1 MLLYLSKGGAVL
13 ESLIKSIERQPEMN
27 GLSMQ
32 EFLNQFEEGQTVSIT
47 YLATIKEEKKQVAPL
62 HISGDGVH
70 KGHEYIVRV
79 KKWMTQETTSSDFDF
94 MQRWNNNIP
103 MPFRVMRGRVLSE
116 TRGMV
121 FMELKGTVLKTDY
134 CMRCGRPLTHPVS
147 RLYGLGPE
155 CGGHAHINPFNTEE
169 ELYAAFAEVKEKL
182 GSITWKGWISK
193 SEIEYATEVLPN
205 GQVFTRN

>member
-1 MLLYLSKGGAVL
+1 M

-47 YLATIKEEKKQVAPL
+47 YRATIKEEKKQVVPL

-182 GSITWKGWISK
+182 GSITWKGWIAK
-193 SEIEYATEVLPN
+193 SGVIEAVEIGPLQTNL
-205 GQVFTRN
+205 TML

>member
-1 MLLYLSKGGAVL
+1 MEA
-13 ESLIKSIERQPEMN
+13 LIKSIERQPQLN
-27 GLSMQ
+27 GMSIE
-32 EFLNQFEEGQTVSIT
+32 EFLQNLKDGQTVSIV
-47 YLATIKEEKKQVAPL
+47 YPAVVQAEKKEPQPL
-62 HISGDGVH
+62 HISGNSVR

-79 KKWMTQETTSSDFDF
+79 KKWMTEETKSSNFDF
-94 MQRWNNNIP
+94 MERWNNNIP

-121 FMELKGTVLKTDY
+121 FMELRACVLKTDY

-169 ELYAAFAEVKEKL
+169 ELQAAIHEVRKKL
-182 GSITWKGWISK
+182 NDITWKGWIAK
-193 SEIEYATEVLPN
+193 SGIEYATEVLPN
-205 GQVFTRN
+205 GQVCTRN

>member
-1 MLLYLSKGGAVL
+1 M

-47 YLATIKEEKKQVAPL
+47 YRATIKEEKKQVVPL

-193 SEIEYATEVLPN
+193 SGIEYATEVLPN
-205 GQVFTRN
+205 GQVCTRN